1 VVMDTVI
8 VTDMATVQDLEQA
21 VLADFPVLLV
31 PVALLVFPVYPV
43 RPELVVLLAFLVYPV
58 PLELEVLVA

>member
-8 VTDMATVQDLEQA
+8 VTDMVTVQDLEQE
-21 VLADFPVLLV
+21 VLADFPVLPV

-43 RPELVVLLAFLVYPV
+43 RPELAVLLAFLVHLVHP
-58 PLELEVLVA
+58 ELEVLVA